1 MAFAEIATPIMEVIL
16 MISFIILMVALIVF
30 GIIATL
36 FIGTGGIVVF
46 LIFGDLIIGALLVY
60 KIIKMLIGKR

>member
-1 MAFAEIATPIMEVIL
+1 
-16 MISFIILMVALIVF
+16 MISFIILMAALIVF